1 MIGWLFIINLSI
13 LTKRFT
19 FERTIYFSRQG
30 FLVTLFKSCRQK
42 SDDTQINMPD
52 FTKRSYKKELM
63 DDLTLHSD
71 ALKQNLIELR
81 TINFWLGGNL
91 VLIKA
96 LNKLKK
102 QGFFKKGKTYTI
114 ADIGSGGGDN
124 LIALAKWFEKN
135 SIKAQLTG
143 IDANDFMI
151 EFAKEHCKDYANID
165 FMKLNV
171 FDTSMENQ
179 TFDLTTCSLFCHHF
193 TNDELTRIFHQIN
206 KITNNY
212 FIINDLHRYP
222 LAYYSIWLLVH
233 LFNGSYLVKNDAPLS
248 VLRAFKKQE
257 LKKLIEPIW
266 KENQVTWVWAF
277 RWMCLIKTK
286 V

>member
-1 MIGWLFIINLSI
+1 
-13 LTKRFT
+13 
-19 FERTIYFSRQG
+19 
-30 FLVTLFKSCRQK
+30 
-42 SDDTQINMPD
+42 MPN
-52 FTKRSYKKELM
+52 FANRSYKKELM

-81 TINFWLGGNL
+81 VINRFLGGNL
-91 VLIKA
+91 VLVKA
-96 LNKLKK
+96 LNRLKK
-102 QGFFKKGKTYTI
+102 QGFFKKEKIYTI

-124 LIALAKWFEKN
+124 LIALAKWFKKN
-135 SIKAQLTG
+135 NIQAQLTG

-151 EFAKEHCKDYANID
+151 EFAKSHCKYYTNID

-179 TFDLTTCSLFCHHF
+179 TFDITTCSLFCHHF
-193 TNDELTRIFHQIN
+193 TNEELTTIFYQIK

-212 FIINDLHRYP
+212 FIINDLHRHP

-257 LKKLIEPIW
+257 LKALIAPIW
-266 KENQVTWVWAF
+266 KENRITWIWAF
-277 RWMCLIKTK
+277 RWMCLMK